1 MLRRLTKEEVQE
13 LELIGNVD
21 NFFRY
26 ITNLGEMAE
35 LFDDRHDLVTY
46 LNEINKFITTKSLF
60 SSSHNRSHFAKSLL
74 VGDSYWELPVIT
86 RKRISMDEATKFAHS
101 VINQEDEYWWPDD
114 LIANQYCIS
123 NVAASNFCDDAASKW
138 DASYFEDEED
148 FIYYIKDHFIY
159 CVETLPNG
167 VHIEQESI
175 DTKSTTKKETK
186 MFETKR
192 NTKASTTITTTE
204 RRKNKM
210 MNIFG
215 ENMGVIEGM
224 AISMMTGEMAIPG
237 ENGKFFT
244 FNSKSKEITDVTD
257 MVIEMEL
264 PAYAMPVGPET
275 IVAGDIV
282 RHNGQFLFVSSV
294 TKAGKITG
302 TKPDTAEEATI
313 VPIKNAFFNQS
324 FVAKVTTMNMFGGA
338 PGVEGEAAKG
348 PFGDMNPMMMMLMMK
363 GKDGGSSMD
372 KLLPLMMMQQGGL
385 TAGAAD
391 GQMNPMMMMML
402 MDKMN

>member
-1 MLRRLTKEEVQE
+1 MSQIDNAVTSSSKEKRSYRKGNPMTASEKQLAAVARKRITHKEVKVFMKSIVE
-13 LELIGNVD
+13 DEDVYGYPEAL
-21 NFFRY
+21 
-26 ITNLGEMAE
+26 NLSFWANRNIDDLSEKFNQGWLSGADYDDEDE
-35 LFDDRHDLVTY
+35 LFDGIKEEFFYFVERLP
-46 LNEINKFITTKSLF
+46 EIKKPI
-60 SSSHNRSHFAKSLL
+60 A
-74 VGDSYWELPVIT
+74 I
-86 RKRISMDEATKFAHS
+86 ATKKESAPVS
-101 VINQEDEYWWPDD
+101 TVVKSE
-114 LIANQYCIS
+114 
-123 NVAASNFCDDAASKW
+123 K
-138 DASYFEDEED
+138 
-148 FIYYIKDHFIY
+148 K
-159 CVETLPNG
+159 VE
-167 VHIEQESI
+167 V
-175 DTKSTTKKETK
+175 KTTKKGNGEK
-186 MFETKR
+186 
-192 NTKASTTITTTE
+192 
-204 RRKNKM
+204 KM

-215 ENMGVIEGM
+215 EGFGVIEGM

-244 FNSKSKEITDVTD
+244 FNSKNKEITDVTD

-302 TKPDTAEEATI
+302 TKPDTAEEVTI

-324 FVAKVTTMNMFGGA
+324 FVAKVTTMNMFGGT
-338 PGVEGEAAKG
+338 PGAEGEATKG
-348 PFGDMNPMMMMLMMK
+348 PFGDMNPMMLMMMMK
-363 GKDGGSSMD
+363 KDTGSGNSMD

>member
-1 MLRRLTKEEVQE
+1 MLRRLNKKEVEK
-13 LELIGNVD
+13 LESIRD
-21 NFFRY
+21 ADIFFGY
-26 ITNLGEMAE
+26 ITSLGDMKE
-35 LFDDRHDLVTY
+35 LFDEPHDLVTY
-46 LNEINKFITTKSLF
+46 LNEIDKFIITKSLF
-60 SSSHNRSHFAKSLL
+60 RESYNRSYFAKSLL
-74 VGDSYWELPVIT
+74 IGDSYEELPVIT
-86 RKRISMDEATKFAHS
+86 RKYFSLADAAKFANS
-101 VINQEDEYWWPDD
+101 VIDQDDEYWWPDD

-123 NVAASNFCDDAASKW
+123 NVATSSFCDATAAKW
-138 DASYFEDEED
+138 DAGYFEDRED
-148 FIYYIKDHFIY
+148 FIFYIRDHFVY

-167 VHIEQESI
+167 VHIEEETI
-175 DTKSTTKKETK
+175 NTKSATKKETK

-192 NTKASTTITTTE
+192 NGKVSTQTKKGNGE
-204 RRKNKM
+204 KKM

-324 FVAKVTTMNMFGGA
+324 FVAKVTTMNMFGEA

-391 GQMNPMMMMML
+391 GQMNPMMMMLL

>member
-1 MLRRLTKEEVQE
+1 MRRRLTAKEIKDYNSTKCQDGETTLQFIKN
-13 LELIGNVD
+13 LENMNQVWDKEIGNSLYLKSMKEFVD
-21 NFFRY
+21 DDDFEYVSVRADFIQKIWIVDKAEDLPIFEKKTLSDKEVKVFMRSIVEDEDVYGYPEALNLFLWANRNIDDLSEGFNQGWLSGTDYDDADELFQDIKENFFY
-26 ITNLGEMAE
+26 IVERLP
-35 LFDDRHDLVTY
+35 
-46 LNEINKFITTKSLF
+46 EIKKESAL
-60 SSSHNRSHFAKSLL
+60 
-74 VGDSYWELPVIT
+74 
-86 RKRISMDEATKFAHS
+86 
-101 VINQEDEYWWPDD
+101 
-114 LIANQYCIS
+114 
-123 NVAASNFCDDAASKW
+123 ASKVVK
-138 DASYFEDEED
+138 SE
-148 FIYYIKDHFIY
+148 KK
-159 CVETLPNG
+159 VE
-167 VHIEQESI
+167 V
-175 DTKSTTKKETK
+175 KTTKKGNGEKK
-186 MFETKR
+186 M
-192 NTKASTTITTTE
+192 I
-204 RRKNKM
+204 
-210 MNIFG
+210 NIFG
-215 ENMGVIEGM
+215 EGFGVIEGM

-275 IVAGDIV
+275 IAAGDIV

-324 FVAKVTTMNMFGGA
+324 FVAKVTTMNMFAGA
-338 PGVEGEAAKG
+338 TGEEGETAKG
-348 PFGDMNPMMMMLMMK
+348 PFGDMNPMMMMMMMK

-391 GQMNPMMMMML
+391 GQMNPMMMMMML

>member
-1 MLRRLTKEEVQE
+1 MLRRLTAKEIKDYNAIKYQDGQTT
-13 LELIGNVD
+13 LEFIKNLENMNQVWDKEIGNSLYLKSMKKFMDDDDFEYVSVRAEFIQNIWIVD
-21 NFFRY
+21 KSEHLPILEKKTLSDKEVKVFMKSIVEDEDVY
-26 ITNLGEMAE
+26 GYPEALNLSFWANRNIDDLSEKFNQGWLSGADYDDEDE
-35 LFDDRHDLVTY
+35 LFDSIKEEFFYFVERLP
-46 LNEINKFITTKSLF
+46 EIKKPI
-60 SSSHNRSHFAKSLL
+60 A
-74 VGDSYWELPVIT
+74 I
-86 RKRISMDEATKFAHS
+86 ATKKESAPVS
-101 VINQEDEYWWPDD
+101 TVVKSE
-114 LIANQYCIS
+114 
-123 NVAASNFCDDAASKW
+123 K
-138 DASYFEDEED
+138 
-148 FIYYIKDHFIY
+148 K
-159 CVETLPNG
+159 VE
-167 VHIEQESI
+167 V
-175 DTKSTTKKETK
+175 KTTKKGNGEK
-186 MFETKR
+186 
-192 NTKASTTITTTE
+192 
-204 RRKNKM
+204 KM

-215 ENMGVIEGM
+215 EGFGVIEGM

-275 IVAGDIV
+275 IAAGDIV

-324 FVAKVTTMNMFGGA
+324 FVAKVTTMNMFAGA
-338 PGVEGEAAKG
+338 TGEEGETAKG
-348 PFGDMNPMMMMLMMK
+348 PFGDMNPMMMMMMMK

>member
-1 MLRRLTKEEVQE
+1 MLRRLTAKEIKDYNAIKYQDGQTT
-13 LELIGNVD
+13 LEFIKNLENMNQVWDKEIGNSLYLKSMKKFMDDDDFEYVSVRAEFIQNIWIVD
-21 NFFRY
+21 KSEHLPILEKKTLSDKEVKVFMKSIVEDEDVY
-26 ITNLGEMAE
+26 GYPEALNLSFWANRNIDDLSEKFNQGWLSGADYDDEDE
-35 LFDDRHDLVTY
+35 LFDGIKEEFFYFVERLP
-46 LNEINKFITTKSLF
+46 EIKKPI
-60 SSSHNRSHFAKSLL
+60 A
-74 VGDSYWELPVIT
+74 I
-86 RKRISMDEATKFAHS
+86 ATKKESAPVS
-101 VINQEDEYWWPDD
+101 TVVKSE
-114 LIANQYCIS
+114 
-123 NVAASNFCDDAASKW
+123 K
-138 DASYFEDEED
+138 
-148 FIYYIKDHFIY
+148 K
-159 CVETLPNG
+159 VE
-167 VHIEQESI
+167 V
-175 DTKSTTKKETK
+175 KTTKKGNGEK
-186 MFETKR
+186 
-192 NTKASTTITTTE
+192 
-204 RRKNKM
+204 KM

-215 ENMGVIEGM
+215 EGFGVIEGM

-324 FVAKVTTMNMFGGA
+324 FVAKVTTMNMFGGT
-338 PGVEGEAAKG
+338 PGAEGEATKG
-348 PFGDMNPMMMMLMMK
+348 PFGDMNPMMLMMMMK
-363 GKDGGSSMD
+363 KDTGSGNSMD